1 MHFKTKKCLS
11 TSFSFNKIR
20 KKLIEDLY
28 AVCKYFIC
36 FSPSLEEYLSL
47 VVHLATKFK
56 RHFFLHIGKGRIPNF
71 LGISYSFNLIMLCFT
86 VCWLFYTV
94 LAVFLQYVW
103 LFFLYLL
110 IPWKEKLSFSQ
121 PKTSCWNGC
130 QQSCGVKKK
139 PNQTKTIL
147 QTGNGWTSG
156 MSFNIPLNLPTWLL
170 VSLLLKCK
178 LCEY

>member
-1 MHFKTKKCLS
+1 MHFKTKKCLA

-86 VCWLFYTV
+86 VCWLLYTV

-139 PNQTKTIL
+139 NKTNKNHSANWKWLNQ
-147 QTGNGWTSG
+147 WDV
-156 MSFNIPLNLPTWLL
+156 F
-170 VSLLLKCK
+170 
-178 LCEY
+178 